1 MVPKI
6 IRSMA
11 VPERSWKIQ
20 RNIFFIFRGWP
31 LIRSLSIL
39 LYTSSDILA
48 DLWYFLRRL
57 SLIVTPHWWCQL
69 TNQSEPQLAPLP
81 TYWENSKKYYRTFC
95 RNIAKY
101 YYATPTPYIIQNLI
115 CVLNKN
121 IFRLFFLTL
130 LIFTPFNLKIVP
142 ANQIP
147 FSFRLVQKLKITFER
162 FFCVGD
168 GSHWR
173 KVFQDLLMVC
183 EF

>member
-1 MVPKI
+1 MTL
-6 IRSMA
+6 
-11 VPERSWKIQ
+11 
-20 RNIFFIFRGWP
+20 

-121 IFRLFFLTL
+121 IFRLFFLNL

-147 FSFRLVQKLKITFER
+147 FSFIDWSKNWKLLLRDFFVLVMDPIEGKFFFWWFVNFKGSETTWKTEKKFVWGEHHSQRKSNR
-162 FFCVGD
+162 F
-168 GSHWR
+168 S
-173 KVFQDLLMVC
+173 
-183 EF
+183 